1 MKFRTLAAATAAVT
15 LAAAPAVAQFE
26 RASAPIEGEAEMGGE
41 NTVLYSLLAIAA
53 FAGAVYLITDSDD
66 DPISA

>member
-26 RASAPIEGEAEMGGE
+26 RSAAPVEGEAELGGS
-41 NTVLYSLLAIAA
+41 SLLIGLLAAAAVIGAIIIIAD
-53 FAGAVYLITDSDD
+53 GDD